1 MTEEKTSP
9 KDKLAKSGSVALIV
23 VLSWIIIGTLLFH
36 EIENWTYAQ
45 SFYYSVTTLTTVGYG
60 DLTVTTD
67 FNRIIA
73 ALYML
78 LGVTTTLGAFGYL
91 GSSYIARKELQVK
104 NRTEKHFNSKK

>member
-1 MTEEKTSP
+1 MTEKNPTQEY
-9 KDKLAKSGSVALIV
+9 KLAKSGSVALVV

-36 EIENWTYAQ
+36 EIESWTYAQ
-45 SFYYSVTTLTTVGYG
+45 SFYYSVATLTTVGYG

-78 LGVTTTLGAFGYL
+78 LGVTTTIGAFGYL
-91 GSSYIARKELQVK
+91 GSNYIARKELRAQK
-104 NRTEKHFNSKK
+104 RAEQRFNSKK